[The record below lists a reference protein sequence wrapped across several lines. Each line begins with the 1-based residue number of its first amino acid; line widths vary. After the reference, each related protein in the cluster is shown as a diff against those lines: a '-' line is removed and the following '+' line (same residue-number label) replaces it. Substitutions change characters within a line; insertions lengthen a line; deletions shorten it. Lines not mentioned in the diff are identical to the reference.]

1 MSGPTSPSP
10 ASSSSS
16 FAAGAPRISVVI
28 PLYNKEGQIG
38 RALDSV
44 FAQSFQDFEIVVID
58 DGSKD
63 RGAEL
68 VAAIADPRVR
78 LYRQPNAGVSVARNR
93 GVERARSDMIAF
105 LDGDDAWYPD
115 HLERLWQLREAY
127 PGTVA
132 WAMNYHLVDLGGR
145 LTPGVSVVTEPRVV
159 LTPENYFRIARHGTP
174 VFSSAV
180 AVDKAA
186 LQRVGGFPAGVRLGE
201 DLDTWI
207 RLLFSGPIAFDA
219 RAGAYYHA
227 DGDDR
232 ALVRNAPPARYVFF
246 DTNEAWMRA
255 HPEATQVA
263 QDIEAF
269 HDFFRLAHA
278 HHQIKW
284 GDKAAGRAVLKTC
297 HSRAFA
303 AERDRLLRMS
313 LLPQPLYRAL
323 GRLQA
328 ALRRRAQAP
337 APAPSA
343 QVSRG

>member
-1 MSGPTSPSP
+1 MSVTTPMN
-10 ASSSSS
+10 
-16 FAAGAPRISVVI
+16 AAATDDRPRVSVVI
-28 PLYNKEGQIG
+28 PLYNKEGQIQ
-38 RALDSV
+38 RALASV
-44 FAQSFQDFEIVVID
+44 LGQSFQDFEIVVID

-68 VAAIADPRVR
+68 VAAQTDPRIR
-78 LYRQPNAGVSVARNR
+78 LYRQPNGGVSVARNR
-93 GVERARSDMIAF
+93 GVELARADVVAF

-115 HLERLWQLREAY
+115 HLERIWQLRAAY

-132 WAMNYHLVDLGGR
+132 WAMNYHVVALDGG
-145 LTPGVSVVTEPRVV
+145 LTPGVQCVTEPRVV
-159 LTPENYFRIARHGTP
+159 LTPENFFRIARHGTP

-180 AVDKAA
+180 AVDRDA
-186 LQRVGGFPAGVRLGE
+186 LRRVGGFPAGVRLGE

-219 RAGAYYHA
+219 RPGAFYHA

-232 ALVRNAPPARYVFF
+232 ALVRNPPPARYVFF
-246 DTNEAWMRA
+246 DTDEAWMRA

-284 GDKAAGRAVLKTC
+284 GDKAAGRAVLKSCRT
-297 HSRAFA
+297 RAFA

-328 ALRRRAQAP
+328 TLRRRGAATG
-337 APAPSA
+337 AAPSA
-343 QVSRG
+343 QASRG

>member
-1 MSGPTSPSP
+1 MS
-10 ASSSSS
+10 AN
-16 FAAGAPRISVVI
+16 APRISVVI
-28 PLYNKEGQIG
+28 PLYNKEGQIT

-63 RGAEL
+63 RGAGI

-78 LYRQPNAGVSVARNR
+78 LHRQPNAGVSVARNR
-93 GVERARSDMIAF
+93 AVALARADVIAF

-115 HLERLWQLREAY
+115 HLERLWQLRADY

-132 WAMNYHLVDLGGR
+132 WAMNYHVVDLAGG
-145 LTPGVSVVTEPRVV
+145 LTPGVSVVTEPRLV

-219 RAGAYYHA
+219 RPGAYYHA

-232 ALVRNAPPARYVFF
+232 ALVRNPPPARYVFF
-246 DTNEAWMRA
+246 DTDEAWMHA

-284 GDKAAGRAVLKTC
+284 GDKAAGRAVLKEC
-297 HSRAFA
+297 RSRAFA

-323 GRLQA
+323 GRVQA
-328 ALRRRAQAP
+328 SLRRRAA

-343 QVSRG
+343 SASASNAQASRS

>member
-1 MSGPTSPSP
+1 MSA
-10 ASSSSS
+10 ASM
-16 FAAGAPRISVVI
+16 PLISVVI
-28 PLYNKEGQIG
+28 PLYNKEGQIA
-38 RALDSV
+38 RALASV
-44 FAQSFQDFEIVVID
+44 LGQTFQDFEIVVID

-68 VAAIADPRVR
+68 VAAYSDPRIR
-78 LYRQPNAGVSVARNR
+78 LYRQANAGVSVARNR
-93 GVERARSDMIAF
+93 GVEQARAEVVAF

-115 HLERLWQLREAY
+115 HLEGLWHLRQAY

-132 WAMNYHLVDLGGR
+132 WARNYHVVDLAGV

-159 LTPENYFRIARHGTP
+159 LTPENFFRIARHGTP

-180 AVDKAA
+180 AVDRAA

-219 RAGAYYHA
+219 KPGAFYHA

-232 ALVRNAPPARYVFF
+232 ALVRNPPPARYVFF
-246 DTNEAWMRA
+246 DTDEAWVRA

-269 HDFFRLAHA
+269 HDFFRLVHA

-284 GDKAAGRAVLKTC
+284 GDKAAGRAVLKQC
-297 HSRAFA
+297 HAPVFA
-303 AERDRLLRMS
+303 QERDRLLRMS
-313 LLPQPLYRAL
+313 RLPQPVYRAL
-323 GRLQA
+323 GRVQA
-328 ALRRRAQAP
+328 VLRRRAAAP
-337 APAPSA
+337 AAPATASA
-343 QVSRG
+343 SASAPDARG